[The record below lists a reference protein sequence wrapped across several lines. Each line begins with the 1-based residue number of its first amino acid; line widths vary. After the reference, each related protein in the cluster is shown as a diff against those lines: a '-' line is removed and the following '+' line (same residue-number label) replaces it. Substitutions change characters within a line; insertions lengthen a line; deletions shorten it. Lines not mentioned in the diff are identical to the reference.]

1 MNFST
6 FSFSIIVL
14 AISILL
20 SISSSV
26 VATQDMED
34 PDDIIATMR
43 VVLLEPEIYQEIKK
57 LSDAGC
63 VWDNQVFWSG
73 SPSEENL
80 RTKIFWLNFSAQ
92 FRTKSGKTFWTSFAF
107 SSKGGEIL
115 EIINNTKESE
125 ILECSM

>member
-1 MNFST
+1 MNFNT

-57 LSDAGC
+57 TVGC
-63 VWDNQVFWSG
+63 RVRMGQ
-73 SPSEENL
+73 PS
-80 RTKIFWLNFSAQ
+80 
-92 FRTKSGKTFWTSFAF
+92 
-107 SSKGGEIL
+107 IL
-115 EIINNTKESE
+115 EWKP
-125 ILECSM
+125 